1 MVKTDEKVQELIF
14 NSYNMHIKFSKTK
27 FEKKDYRMILFEEL
41 IINMPMGVKS
51 KEYKKTF
58 HRI

>member
-27 FEKKDYRMILFEEL
+27 LKKKNFRIILFEES

-51 KEYKKTF
+51 KEYHLYTC
-58 HRI
+58 I